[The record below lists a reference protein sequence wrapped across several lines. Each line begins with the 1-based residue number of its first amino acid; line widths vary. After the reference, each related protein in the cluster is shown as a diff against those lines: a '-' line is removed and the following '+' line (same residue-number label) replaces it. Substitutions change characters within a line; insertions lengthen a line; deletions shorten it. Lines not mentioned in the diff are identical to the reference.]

1 MNRHLIAGVCALAL
15 AACGGSDNPTGNTAA
30 SASFT
35 YGAPSAATAAQ
46 TGALEAS
53 VADSTTFAAA
63 PGADAGLALSDPSI
77 VTAAL
82 LGASGFGVGATFSA
96 PAVPAA
102 PLRALV
108 APGDGARTL
117 ASTTFD
123 NPACVTATATGVTL
137 ANCTL
142 TVDQVS
148 GGDTYHVVVTASGSV
163 SYAVASSTLT
173 WDLRVVESV
182 TITGTTSGTVAA
194 SFHLAGSLAVTD
206 TTIVGHMASELLV
219 SASVAG
225 QTMRVGVDESVD
237 VDVTYADPVTCANRV
252 VSGTVEAKRVWTA
265 RPQGAT
271 PADLPDIAAKVTW
284 TGCGT
289 GMIQVGTR

>member
-15 AACGGSDNPTGNTAA
+15 AACGGSDNPTGNAAA

-53 VADSTTFAAA
+53 VAGSIAFATA
-63 PGADAGLALSDPSI
+63 PSSDTGLALSDPST

-82 LGASGFGVGATFSA
+82 LGASGFGVDATVAA

-102 PLRALV
+102 PVGALS
-108 APGDGARTL
+108 APGDGARAL
-117 ASTTFD
+117 ASATFD
-123 NPACVTATATGVTL
+123 NPACATTTATGVTL
-137 ANCTL
+137 AGCTL
-142 TVDQVS
+142 TVDEVS
-148 GGDTYHVVVTASGSV
+148 GGDTLHVVVTASGSV
-163 SYAVASSTLT
+163 SYAVASRTLT
-173 WDLRVVESV
+173 WDLHVGESV
-182 TITGTTSGTVAA
+182 IITGTTSGTAAA

-206 TTIVGHMASELLV
+206 TTIVGSMASELLV

-237 VDVTYADPVTCANRV
+237 VDVTYADPVTCATRV
-252 VSGTVEAKRVWTA
+252 VSGTVDAKRVWTA

-271 PADLPDIAAKVTW
+271 PADLPDLAAKVTW

-289 GMIQVGTR
+289 ATVQVGTR